1 MNLHKQISTG
11 KAHQGSTIQVSSKKL
26 CFWCQWWIFPLY
38 FDCLKIEYW
47 KQNGKDVSSQG
58 VLNNSVVVV
67 QSKNILYYQIRNWWS
82 IQMHKNPLMIKANS
96 IQFDFFFP
104 KWASTLNFRL
114 KYLIW
119 QGDSSIKMSFVHELY
134 FFLFFMTFMFAKYKW
149 PRMY

>member
-1 MNLHKQISTG
+1 MDRKSPSREHHSG
-11 KAHQGSTIQVSSKKL
+11 KFKKAL
-26 CFWCQWWIFPLY
+26 FLMSMVDFSILFWLPQNWI
-38 FDCLKIEYW
+38 LK
-47 KQNGKDVSSQG
+47 KNVNKVSSQG
-58 VLNNSVVVV
+58 VLTNSVVVV
-67 QSKNILYYQIRNWWS
+67 QSKNIPYCQIRNWWS

-149 PRMY
+149 PCMY